1 MSGNCT
7 CMYFN
12 GPIHVVTQLISF
24 IGFLSRLNSVCVT
37 NWCNQFNKYCTRIK
51 GSGEITGAGGRMG
64 HILSSILNPR
74 TNVTFV
80 NISTSFSGYSLQEQ
94 LCCLFKTKQTITFY
108 RLKKNTKVTLKLLV
122 RWVFRHPV
130 DSQFWKKIVLFS
142 KLCCQNWHYVKC
154 TFWVICCLDLHP
166 PTKLVTIWVNS
177 INKRDFHPK
186 HQGKIKHTVL
196 NHSKCSLVL
205 LWNVY
210 LSKLYTV

>member
-1 MSGNCT
+1 MSGNCTCT

-12 GPIHVVTQLISF
+12 GHVVTQLISF
-24 IGFLSRLNSVCVT
+24 IGFLSRLNCVCVT

-51 GSGEITGAGGRMG
+51 GSGVITGAGGRMG

-94 LCCLFKTKQTITFY
+94 LCCLFKTKQTIIFY
-108 RLKKNTKVTLKLLV
+108 RLKKNTKVALKLLV
-122 RWVFRHPV
+122 RWVFRRPV
-130 DSQFWKKIVLFS
+130 DSQFSKKIVLFS

-166 PTKLVTIWVNS
+166 LPNLLLSGWILLTKGIFTQNIKGKSSIQYSTIASVKS
-177 INKRDFHPK
+177 YCR
-186 HQGKIKHTVL
+186 T
-196 NHSKCSLVL
+196 
-205 LWNVY
+205 
-210 LSKLYTV
+210 